1 MDSIATRAM
10 RPPRTWRRWPGL
22 ATPPSIDT
30 RFARPACL
38 IRCRQKAVLWL
49 DLASQV
55 AAPTVKDN
63 RALMYELGEVLEA
76 IGEAARALTV
86 FRELQ
91 AATGAN
97 RDVMTR
103 VERLSRVQSGG

>member
-1 MDSIATRAM
+1 
-10 RPPRTWRRWPGL
+10 
-22 ATPPSIDT
+22 
-30 RFARPACL
+30 
-38 IRCRQKAVLWL
+38 
-49 DLASQV
+49 
-55 AAPTVKDN
+55 
-63 RALMYELGEVLEA
+63 MYELGEVLEA